1 MKQNNWAERLE
12 THLKTY
18 RKEPKRDLWEGIE
31 ASLDKQAKQK
41 ARFVFLRRYMAAA
54 ALIGA
59 IFGGAWLFWPQ
70 EQTERMGELT
80 GIAPSGS
87 SDTNQSETVPVD
99 SEVHFT
105 IGTVPIVRKTTVMA
119 DSQGANTSSEE
130 LPTSEGT
137 KGSGTTASPEPV
149 QEPQPIMEA
158 GPAPK
163 EGTKVPDP
171 FVPSRSPRRLKM
183 NLYASA
189 GSGNYNNSNGV
200 LMSPSMLKQFTGTR
214 GSEGEAWLAG
224 YEERQHHN
232 QPVSFGLSVSY
243 PLSDRFAITTG
254 VVYTKLNSD
263 FYSLMPHAQIH
274 RHQTLHYVGV
284 PLNIQFRFWQWRGL
298 NAYLSVGGE
307 ADWNVKAEA
316 NTDGIDQSMRKDRM
330 QWSVGGSLGLQYNI
344 MPQLGLYV
352 EPGVRHYLDNGSDV
366 VNFFKDKP
374 TSFNLQFGLRLNL

>member
-1 MKQNNWAERLE
+1 MKQNDWAERLE

-41 ARFVFLRRYMAAA
+41 ARFVYLRRYMAAA

-70 EQTERMGELT
+70 KQTELIGELT

-99 SEVHFT
+99 SEV
-105 IGTVPIVRKTTVMA
+105 PIEPALIAVNHIEKDAKSPDT
-119 DSQGANTSSEE
+119 E
-130 LPTSEGT
+130 LPDIKESEPEGT

-149 QEPQPIMEA
+149 QESQPIKEA
-158 GPAPK
+158 EPAPK

-232 QPVSFGLSVSY
+232 QPVSFGLTVSY
-243 PLSDRFAITTG
+243 PFSNRFAITTG